1 MNASAPADQPITCAI
16 RYAVSAG
23 VLTAARLRERT
34 AYAAR
39 HQVDLLLVLSEAERM
54 HLLLVMKALGPMATR
69 AEAIAAV
76 LRHAGSAP

>member
-1 MNASAPADQPITCAI
+1 MGPGDRLARRAI

-34 AYAAR
+34 ADAAR
-39 HQVDLLLVLSEAERM
+39 QRVDLHDVLTAAERI

-69 AEAIAAV
+69 ADAIAV
-76 LRHAGSAP
+76 VQRQAGSTP